1 VLNLLRDAWHG
12 AADIVNTLAT
22 GAVDALATLYAAM
35 AALPLPFAVMAV
47 AAGAALFHAIDQRA
61 ARRGRHR

>member
-1 VLNLLRDAWHG
+1 MLNLLRDAWHG
-12 AADIVNTLAT
+12 AADVITAIGT
-22 GAVDALATLYAAM
+22 GALDVLVTLYAAI

-47 AAGAALFHAIDQRA
+47 AAGVALFHTIDQRA

>member
-1 VLNLLRDAWHG
+1 MLNLMRDAWHG
-12 AADIVNTLAT
+12 ALDIVNGIADGALDAT
-22 GAVDALATLYAAM
+22 ITLYDAI

-47 AAGAALFHAIDQRA
+47 AAGAALFHTLDQRA

>member
-1 VLNLLRDAWHG
+1 MHHLLHDLWQG
-12 AADIVNTLAT
+12 ATDVILGIAD
-22 GAVDALATLYAAM
+22 GALGAIITLYAAM

-47 AAGAALFHAIDQRA
+47 AGGVALFHTIDQRA